1 MRVGLDNY
9 SAHHLEL
16 HGIALLQHAQALG
29 LAGVQFDNFSQ
40 VSPRLDKR
48 EAATVRDYALANNLY
63 LEGGMPCPNPHRPG
77 AFAVRD
83 GDGDFRRGLRRH
95 LEGLAEVV
103 VGSRAVRCFV
113 GGPGDRTGG
122 IAWQQQLADTTQ
134 VVREL
139 SPILRDLDLK
149 LAFENHADATVDEL
163 IGMIEQ
169 VGQDVMGIC
178 LDTGNLVITLD
189 DPLPAGRRAA
199 PYTIATQIKDGIV
212 VFDEQGMVFNA
223 RPLGEGVVALPAIL
237 EAIAAYHPDVLLSIE
252 DHGRLFPIPIFD
264 DAFLETFDTLRPT
277 DLAHIVRLARGCE
290 ERIGAGQ
297 LESPAEVEAVP
308 WPDRADRRLR
318 QSARY
323 LQDVVARL
331 AEPAAVA

>member
-1 MRVGLDNY
+1 MRIGIDNY

-16 HGIALLQHAQALG
+16 TGIALLQHAEKFG
-29 LAGVQFDNFSQ
+29 LAGVQFDNYSQ
-40 VSPRLDKR
+40 VTPRFDR
-48 EAATVRDYALANNLY
+48 TEAAEVRDYAIANGLY

-77 AFAVRD
+77 PLALRD

-113 GGPGDRTGG
+113 GGPGDRTRG
-122 IAWQQQLADTTQ
+122 APWRQQLADTAA

-139 SPILRDLDLK
+139 SPVLRDLELK
-149 LAFENHADATVDEL
+149 LAFENHADATIGEL
-163 IGMIEQ
+163 IHMIEE

-189 DPLPAGRRAA
+189 EPLEAGRRAA

-212 VFDEQGMVFNA
+212 VFDQDGLTFNP
-223 RPLGEGVVALPAIL
+223 RPLGEGMVPLQPVLEEVARF
-237 EAIAAYHPDVLLSIE
+237 HPDVLLSIE

-264 DAFLETFDTLRPT
+264 DEFMATFDRLKPT
-277 DLAHIVRLARGCE
+277 HLAHVVRLARECE
-290 ERIGAGQ
+290 QRIERG
-297 LESPAEVEAVP
+297 EVPSPAEVESVP
-308 WPDRADRRLR
+308 WPDRADERMRRG
-318 QSARY
+318 ARH
-323 LQDVVARL
+323 LKQIVDRL
-331 AEPAAVA
+331 PAPAAA